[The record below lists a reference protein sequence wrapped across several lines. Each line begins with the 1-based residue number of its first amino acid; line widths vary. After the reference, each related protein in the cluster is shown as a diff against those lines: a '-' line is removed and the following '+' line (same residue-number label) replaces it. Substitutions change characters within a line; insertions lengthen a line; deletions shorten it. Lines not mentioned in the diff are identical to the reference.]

1 MLVLSV
7 ANELE
12 PDSQASNTA
21 VDGVEPEN
29 ENEAD
34 ASLVVVETCV

>member
-7 ANELE
+7 DKEFV

-29 ENEAD
+29 EKEAD